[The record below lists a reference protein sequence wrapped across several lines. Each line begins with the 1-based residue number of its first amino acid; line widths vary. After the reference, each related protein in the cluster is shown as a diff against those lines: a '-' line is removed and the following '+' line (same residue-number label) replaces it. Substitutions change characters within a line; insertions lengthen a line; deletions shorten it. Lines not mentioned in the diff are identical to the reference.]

1 MNVPTAFTL
10 TLPSAGME
18 IVFNALGELPYR
30 VARPVIEAANAQI
43 AEQVSAH
50 QQSVAGAKASPQA
63 APVDPASAATPTS
76 A

>member
-1 MNVPTAFTL
+1 MNVPSAFTL

-18 IVFNALGELPYR
+18 LVFSALGELPYR

-43 AEQVSAH
+43 AEQVSAY
-50 QQSVAGAKASPQA
+50 QQVAPN
-63 APVDPASAATPTS
+63 DPTTAATPTN